1 MEDTSPREKILDNVE
16 QSSKKYNPAWN
27 VQIMYSTSKTAH
39 VVKEMGNY
47 KLDILGISECRWTGS
62 GRIRTK
68 SETGVSYTII
78 YSSQLDTHNRGVALI
93 ISKSFVSTLMEWE
106 LTIERRLIKACFKD
120 QILKLTSYNATH
132 LLMTL
137 KDEVKGDW
145 YVQLKSVV
153 TKVPQ
158 YDMLLIMGDMN
169 VNVGSDNN
177 NNICLKPNIYD
188 MYRLGTYH
196 ILVYYKHMC

>member
-1 MEDTSPREKILDNVE
+1 
-16 QSSKKYNPAWN
+16 
-27 VQIMYSTSKTAH
+27 
-39 VVKEMGNY
+39 
-47 KLDILGISECRWTGS
+47 
-62 GRIRTK
+62 
-68 SETGVSYTII
+68 
-78 YSSQLDTHNRGVALI
+78 
-93 ISKSFVSTLMEWE
+93 
-106 LTIERRLIKACFKD
+106 
-120 QILKLTSYNATH
+120 
-132 LLMTL
+132 MTL
-137 KDEVKGDW
+137 KDEDW

-196 ILVYYKHMC
+196 IRVYYKHMC